1 MNFVMFYQLNDF
13 SNIPIIRIGLY
24 KSILVTILFCANVC
38 WSLGRASALLGMRML
53 C

>member
-1 MNFVMFYQLNDF
+1 MTSLIFL
-13 SNIPIIRIGLY
+13 SLGIGLY